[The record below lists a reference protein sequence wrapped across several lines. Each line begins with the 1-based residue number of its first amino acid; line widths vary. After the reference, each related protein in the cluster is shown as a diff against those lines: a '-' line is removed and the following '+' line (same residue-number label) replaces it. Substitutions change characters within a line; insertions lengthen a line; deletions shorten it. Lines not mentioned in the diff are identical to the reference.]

1 MTTKPT
7 PAQTKMTT
15 EKKVPP
21 KPESLVKKEQRN
33 TKYAE
38 ALQKAREQRRV
49 DNKARRADIL
59 KRSQTLLQNY
69 QNAQKQ

>member
-1 MTTKPT
+1 MTTKAPA
-7 PAQTKMTT
+7 AQTKMTT

-21 KPESLVKKEQRN
+21 KPESLKKKEERN
-33 TKYAE
+33 SKYAE

-49 DNKARRADIL
+49 DNKVRRADIL
-59 KRSQTLLQNY
+59 KRSQTVLQNY